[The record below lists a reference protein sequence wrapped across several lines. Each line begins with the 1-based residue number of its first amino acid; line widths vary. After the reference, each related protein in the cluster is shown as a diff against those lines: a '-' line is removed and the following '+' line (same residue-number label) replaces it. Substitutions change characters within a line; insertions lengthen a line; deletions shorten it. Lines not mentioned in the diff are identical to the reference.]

1 MSESAY
7 DISYLLEA
15 ELVKFSAPA
24 PRPEKVSS
32 APAVAEP
39 DAAANQAATA
49 QELLTID
56 SAHEALIRQ
65 YMQFSGD

>member
-24 PRPEKVSS
+24 PRPEKPLSASS
-32 APAVAEP
+32 VAEP
-39 DAAANQAATA
+39 DAASTQAATA
-49 QELLTID
+49 QELLNID
-56 SAHEALIRQ
+56 SAHEALIQQ
-65 YMQFSGD
+65 YMQFNGE